1 MINDFETC
9 WSGWSLC
16 PEVTVATNWREFKL
30 RGEGSHKSWRSS
42 RDAEMP
48 RPLPDCLPEPGYQP
62 TSRPLFLAALWRHL
76 SHLAGTQLSC
86 DQNCFGGG
94 RPTSI
99 KNCERRINIIL
110 LLDAPG
116 LVKPWEREEGRVVEK
131 MFCCYCSSDSLC
143 KLITLPT

>member
-1 MINDFETC
+1 MILKRVEAAGPHVLRSLLAQVGESPSSEEARDLTSLGGAREMQRCRGLCPTAC
-9 WSGWSLC
+9 PSPVASLC
-16 PEVTVATNWREFKL
+16 
-30 RGEGSHKSWRSS
+30 
-42 RDAEMP
+42 
-48 RPLPDCLPEPGYQP
+48 
-62 TSRPLFLAALWRHL
+62 SRPLFLAALWRHL

-116 LVKPWEREEGRVVEK
+116 LVKPWEREEGRVVER